1 MNKQNCV
8 NCRTEI
14 NTKDI
19 LFIPLCD
26 RCKPWRKMLLDS
38 LVFGGLNKNE

>member
-14 NTKDI
+14 ITDGI
-19 LFIPLCD
+19 YFFPLCD
-26 RCKPWRKMLLDS
+26 KCKPYEKMLLDS
-38 LVFGGLNKNE
+38 FVFGRLKQK